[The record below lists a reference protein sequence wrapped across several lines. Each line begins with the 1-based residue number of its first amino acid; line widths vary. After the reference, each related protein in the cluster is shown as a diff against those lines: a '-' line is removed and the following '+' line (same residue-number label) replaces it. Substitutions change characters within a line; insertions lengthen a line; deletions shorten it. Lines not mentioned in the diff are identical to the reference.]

1 MTLDL
6 PDGDGLKAGSTPLM
20 YQGLEVGQLSKL
32 NLNPG
37 GKVTGEMTVD
47 PSVVTLL
54 REKTLIQMK
63 KPKLS
68 LDNPSISTLL
78 TGNTFELVPGEGEPR
93 NHFSV
98 MPADKALLDEP
109 NVATVTLS
117 APESYGI
124 DGGQPLVLHG
134 VKVGQVL
141 ERKLTAKGV
150 TFQVAIDPEYR
161 DLIHGDSKFVVN
173 SRLDVKVG
181 LDGVQVLGASASEWV
196 NGGSGDPRRKRQNAK
211 QLSAVR

>member
-1 MTLDL
+1 M
-6 PDGDGLKAGSTPLM
+6 
-20 YQGLEVGQLSKL
+20 
-32 NLNPG
+32 
-37 GKVTGEMTVD
+37 
-47 PSVVTLL
+47 
-54 REKTLIQMK
+54 
-63 KPKLS
+63 
-68 LDNPSISTLL
+68 
-78 TGNTFELVPGEGEPR
+78 
-93 NHFSV
+93 
-98 MPADKALLDEP
+98 
-109 NVATVTLS
+109 
-117 APESYGI
+117 
-124 DGGQPLVLHG
+124 LHG

-196 NGGSGDPRRKRQNAK
+196 KRRDQGDPRRKRQNAK

>member
-1 MTLDL
+1 
-6 PDGDGLKAGSTPLM
+6 
-20 YQGLEVGQLSKL
+20 
-32 NLNPG
+32 
-37 GKVTGEMTVD
+37 
-47 PSVVTLL
+47 
-54 REKTLIQMK
+54 
-63 KPKLS
+63 
-68 LDNPSISTLL
+68 
-78 TGNTFELVPGEGEPR
+78 
-93 NHFSV
+93 
-98 MPADKALLDEP
+98 EP

-196 NGGSGDPRRKRQNAK
+196 NGGIRVIPGEKGK
-211 QLSAVR
+211 

>member
-1 MTLDL
+1 
-6 PDGDGLKAGSTPLM
+6 
-20 YQGLEVGQLSKL
+20 
-32 NLNPG
+32 
-37 GKVTGEMTVD
+37 
-47 PSVVTLL
+47 
-54 REKTLIQMK
+54 
-63 KPKLS
+63 
-68 LDNPSISTLL
+68 
-78 TGNTFELVPGEGEPR
+78 
-93 NHFSV
+93 
-98 MPADKALLDEP
+98 

-134 VKVGQVL
+134 VNVGQVL

-181 LDGVQVLGASASEWV
+181 LDGVQVLGARASEWV
-196 NGGSGDPRRKRQNAK
+196 NGGI
-211 QLSAVR
+211 